1 VTTSYDNPL
10 DRRRGKRPRKYG
22 PGAVIGSADELRRL
36 LSDRMAGI
44 PTFIWVANHFDGGR
58 VEDAAY
64 TANRGYL
71 WVCSALRG
79 GSLLRAEVTDEYRAW
94 LAAEMEA
101 AK

>member
-1 VTTSYDNPL
+1 MDSNPL

-22 PGAVIGSADELRRL
+22 PGAAISSLEELDRL

-44 PTFIWVANHFDGGR
+44 PTFIWVSNDFDGGR

-64 TANRGYL
+64 TGNRGYL
-71 WVCSALRG
+71 WVCNALLRR
-79 GSLLRAEVTDEYRAW
+79 GSLFRAEVTDEYRAW